1 MSDLIMDYNTEL
13 SIKRPSV
20 SNFNPGDPFES
31 NRVTNSSP
39 DSQFEVS
46 YDENL
51 GGQQGAQGGGQQN
64 AGGGAE
70 DTQTGNGRVLVLC
83 RILSVVCSNV

>member
-1 MSDLIMDYNTEL
+1 M
-13 SIKRPSV
+13 
-20 SNFNPGDPFES
+20 
-31 NRVTNSSP
+31 TNSSP
-39 DSQFEVS
+39 DSEFEVT
-46 YDENL
+46 YDENN
-51 GGQQGAQGGGQQN
+51 GGGQQS